1 MPVDRRRRAANP
13 RTVNR
18 RTTNPRPAN
27 RLTTRLRDRVAELG
41 ERRVQLHWS
50 NLFGVVTFTCFVVL
64 AVTGILLSVTYT
76 PSNELVTYTGPYGPL
91 QGATVTEAFASTM
104 RISFEQ
110 TGGLLLRQTHHW
122 AALVMPASIIMQL
135 LITFFS
141 GGFRRPRR
149 LSWVLLVAAFVLV
162 LAAGWSGYALP
173 DDMLSGTGLRI
184 VEGVVLSIPFLGT
197 WIAGLMF
204 GGPFPGQI
212 IENLYPLHVAIAPGL
227 LVVVLIARAALT
239 LRDGQARQFR
249 PEPVATLGL
258 RLWPDAAFRALG
270 MMGITGSVLV
280 LLGATATISPVWTY
294 GPASVGEVGAG
305 SQPDWYMGFLD
316 GALRL
321 VPLGWET
328 EWFGWTW
335 TFATL
340 VPLAVVAAY
349 FGLLV
354 AYPYIESWVTQD
366 REQHHVLDRP
376 RHFPVRTGI
385 GVAGMLFYGVLW
397 GAASADIVSTEFNV
411 SFESVITTLQVL
423 LLVGPALAF
432 EVTRRVCIGLQR
444 KDREIAL
451 HGHETG
457 RIVRMPNGGYA
468 EVHQPADDA
477 ERARLAVVPV
487 PAAPGRTDRT
497 GRLRGA
503 ERLRGVLARGF
514 GTGHVVPA
522 AAREQDREKARA
534 LTPGGARDRAALER
548 TGRGGARR
556 RRA

>member
-1 MPVDRRRRAANP
+1 MRADLRRRAAG
-13 RTVNR
+13 
-18 RTTNPRPAN
+18 
-27 RLTTRLRDRVAELG
+27 LRARAAALG

-50 NLFGVVTFTCFVVL
+50 NLFGVVTFTCLVVL
-64 AVTGILLSVTYT
+64 TITGILLAFTYT

-122 AALVMPASIIMQL
+122 AALVMPASVIMQL
-135 LITFFS
+135 LITFFT

-239 LRDGQARQFR
+239 LRDGQAKQFR
-249 PEPVATLGL
+249 PEPVASLGL

-321 VPLGWET
+321 VPMGWET

-340 VPLAVVAAY
+340 VPLAVVAVY

-354 AYPYIESWVTQD
+354 VYPYVEAWVTQD

-385 GVAGMLFYGVLW
+385 GVAGALFYGILW
-397 GAASADIVSTEFNV
+397 GAASADIVSTQFSV

-423 LLVGPALAF
+423 LVVGPALAF
-432 EVTRRVCIGLQR
+432 EITRRVCIGLQR
-444 KDREIAL
+444 KDLEIAL

-457 RIVRMPNGGYA
+457 RVVRMPNGGYA
-468 EVHQPADDA
+468 DIHQPVDDA
-477 ERARLAVVPV
+477 ERARLTVVPV
-487 PAAPGRTDRT
+487 PAAPGRTDGK
-497 GRLRGA
+497 GRLRGS
-503 ERLRGVLARGF
+503 ERLRGALARGF

-522 AAREQDREKARA
+522 AERDAARA
-534 LTPGGARDRAALER
+534 GAPAAGRQLEGAGGRAGVAVSKSRTRGAIRPAPRTPR
-548 TGRGGARR
+548 TP
-556 RRA
+556 